1 MRNISLIIGREYR
14 ERVFKKSFLITTI
27 VMPLLMIAMGA
38 APTLIMEFAES
49 ETKKITVIDESG
61 IVAPKLTSD
70 EEIVFEAATG
80 DLQQALV
87 EASQNE
93 ESFGVLHIGKDIV
106 ANPNDARLYTSSS
119 SSIML
124 EDAIADQIEAVIE
137 SERLKA
143 YNIDNIDEILEK
155 VKARVHLTTFRT
167 DKEEESSAS
176 SAVASSLVGLILGFM
191 LYFFLAI
198 YGSMVMQSVIDEKSS
213 RILEVMVSTVRPF
226 EMLMG
231 KVLGV
236 AAVAA
241 TQVMVWGVLI
251 ILFSAVIVPA
261 MLPEN
266 ILEGVTQVQAGGDV
280 AALAAQQDVS
290 PEMLTALASALD
302 AGGIATTICTVLLF
316 FVGGFLLYASLYAAV
331 GASVDEA
338 QDAQQLTIPITLPII
353 AAFIVT
359 MLVMKDPNS
368 PVVFWC
374 SMIPFTS
381 PIVMVARIPSGIP
394 AWEIA
399 LSMALLY
406 ATFVVCIWAAAKIY
420 KVGIFM
426 HGTKPTFKDLW
437 RWLKY

>member
-124 EDAIADQIEAVIE
+124 EEAIADQIEAVIE

-198 YGSMVMQSVIDEKSS
+198 YGSMVMQSVIDEKSA

-241 TQVMVWGVLI
+241 TQVLVWGVLI

-280 AALAAQQDVS
+280 ATLAAQQDVS